1 MITVIVIT
9 KNEEDRIKACLESVK
24 WADQIIVY
32 DNGSADKTLDIAKKY
47 TEDIFEYQGNDFS
60 ALRNA
65 AMEKASGDWVLYV
78 DADERV
84 LEPLK
89 DEIKEIAEKS
99 EKSAF
104 ALSRINIIFGQEV
117 HYGPYKNDWMIRF

>member
-1 MITVIVIT
+1 MISVIVIT

-32 DNGSADKTLDIAKKY
+32 DNGSSDNTLKIAAKY

-84 LEPLK
+84 LEPLRQ
-89 DEIKEIAEKS
+89 EIKEIS
-99 EKSAF
+99 ESSEISLISCLKGS
-104 ALSRINIIFGQEV
+104 
-117 HYGPYKNDWMIRF
+117 K